1 MGCRLGERGRAR
13 REEGDGKRGK
23 EVRQEYQEEEEE
35 ERGGRGG
42 REEAGFLF
50 PSPFCI
56 LFVARGRYIRLGI
69 RLSNLKGK
77 PPERL
82 KAEPKLWLSS
92 QET

>member
-23 EVRQEYQEEEEE
+23 EVRQEYQEEEE
-35 ERGGRGG
+35 RGGRGG

-50 PSPFCI
+50 PGPFCI